1 MSACQNATYKA
12 LGRVLVRHLRL
23 VERLVRRVLQLAR
36 ALKALQDVLVRDHAV
51 ADKLDGRAGNVAQV
65 GMQDRLGVRAADLA
79 VSVLVR
85 RRVERTRER
94 ILAGRREVDVLE
106 DNKAVCVEEAL
117 DAATWYVGQIP
128 RT

>member
-1 MSACQNATYKA
+1 M
-12 LGRVLVRHLRL
+12 
-23 VERLVRRVLQLAR
+23 RRVLKLAR

-65 GMQDRLGVRAADLA
+65 RVQNRLGVGATDLA
-79 VSVLVR
+79 MAVLIR

-94 ILAGRREVDVLE
+94 ILAGRREVDVFE
-106 DNKAVCVEEAL
+106 DNKAVGVEEAL
-117 DAATWYVGQIP
+117 NTAAWYVGQIT